1 MTTTY
6 AELFQKLTASEKIH
20 LALFPEQ
27 VAVIKRSSQRALL
40 ESELRFPGSRRN
52 TPGDAFRHCF
62 WSALLARD
70 IGYASAWRY
79 TNAHEAFPDNPPSE
93 KAMDLHNNAVGL
105 HIGRYGGPN
114 QILILRCIDAL
125 RSGRLKIIER

>member
-6 AELFQKLTASEKIH
+6 SDAFNKLTASEKIH
-20 LALFPEQ
+20 LAMFAEQ
-27 VAVIKRSSQRALL
+27 LAVIKRSSQRALL
-40 ESELRFPGSRRN
+40 ESELRFPGNRRN
-52 TPGDAFRHCF
+52 TPGDAFRHYF

-79 TNAHEAFPDNPPSE
+79 TNAHEAFPDNPPDE

-105 HIGRYGGPN
+105 NIGRFGGPN
-114 QILILRCIDAL
+114 RILILRCTEAL

>member
-27 VAVIKRSSQRALL
+27 VAVIKRSAQCALL
-40 ESELRFPGSRRN
+40 ESELRFPASRRN

-70 IGYASAWRY
+70 IGYAGALRY
-79 TNAHEAFPDNPPSE
+79 TNAHEAFPDNPPAE

-105 HIGRYGGPN
+105 SIGP
-114 QILILRCIDAL
+114 LR
-125 RSGRLKIIER
+125 RSESDTDLAMR

>member
-6 AELFQKLTASEKIH
+6 SDVFQRLTASEKIH
-20 LALFPEQ
+20 LAMFPEQ
-27 VAVIKRSSQRALL
+27 LAVIKRSSQRALL

-70 IGYASAWRY
+70 IGYASALRY
-79 TNAHEAFPDNPPSE
+79 TNAHEAFPRNPPDE

-105 HIGRYGGPN
+105 NIGRFGGPN
-114 QILILRCIDAL
+114 RILILRCTEAL

>member
-1 MTTTY
+1 MTTY

-40 ESELRFPGSRRN
+40 ESEVRFPGSRRN

-93 KAMDLHNNAVGL
+93 KAMDLHNKAAGL
-105 HIGRYGGPN
+105 NIGRYGEPN